1 MIRLPSQRYE
11 EAIGIG
17 KKALGVRS
25 AGSMFHSAGHSR
37 LDVPSSRAARVFLR

>member
-25 AGSMFHSAGHSR
+25 SR
-37 LDVPSSRAARVFLR
+37 LDVP